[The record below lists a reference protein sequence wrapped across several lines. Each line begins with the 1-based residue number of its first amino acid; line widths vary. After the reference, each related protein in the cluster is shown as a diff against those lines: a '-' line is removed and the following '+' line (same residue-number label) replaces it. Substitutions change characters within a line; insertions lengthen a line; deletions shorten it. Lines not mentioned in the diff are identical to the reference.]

1 MKEVIATSAKNNSGN
16 MCFAD
21 FEFTCGVAGRNTSEL
36 LSVGIV
42 ICSTAYDVLESFYS
56 TVRPVKYP
64 RMTKQ
69 CRELTG
75 LTQEEINASPDSEEV
90 FGIIA
95 GLIEKYSIK
104 RVCVWGNFDRTGVEG
119 DIVQHRRAGLSFA
132 NLKSVYRKIT
142 DIQAETTAKME
153 LPQAVNISELS
164 AAFGYIPENGGFHN
178 ALNDAQALCEI
189 HKAAYTTDLSENEKF
204 CRLKQERIEKLAAI
218 KAEQEEKRRQEALS
232 LPLSP
237 DEEIYCAGLSEDG
250 MRRFIGLRYRFVRAL
265 VKYPEAERL
274 AVVQFRD
281 TGKIKLFPSYKLSP
295 SIRGMLTRCECFHRD
310 EWQQALLDELG
321 R

>member
-1 MKEVIATSAKNNSGN
+1 

-42 ICSTAYDVLESFYS
+42 ICSPDYDIKESFYS
-56 TVRPVKYP
+56 TMRPVKYP

-90 FGIIA
+90 FGKIA

-104 RVCVWGNFDRTGVEG
+104 RVCVWGNFDRIGIEG
-119 DIVQHRRAGLSFA
+119 DMIQHRRAGLPFDG
-132 NLKSVYRKIT
+132 LKSVCRKIC

-164 AAFGYIPENGGFHN
+164 AVFGYVPENGGFHN
-178 ALNDAQALCEI
+178 ALNDAQALCAI
-189 HKAAYTTDLSENEKF
+189 HKAVYTTDLSENERF
-204 CRLKQERIEKLAAI
+204 RQLKQDRIEKLAAI
-218 KAEQEEKRRQEALS
+218 KAEQEERRRQEALS

-237 DEEIYCAGLSEDG
+237 DEEVYCSGLGEDG
-250 MRRFIGLRYRFVRAL
+250 MRRFVALRCKFVRVL
-265 VKYPEAERL
+265 GKYPEAEKL
-274 AVVQFRD
+274 AIAQFRD
-281 TGKIKLFPSYKLSP
+281 TGKIKLFPVYKLNP
-295 SIRGMLTRCECFHRD
+295 GIRGMLSRCECFPRAD
-310 EWQQALLDELG
+310 WQQALLDEL
-321 R
+321 RIKK

>member
-1 MKEVIATSAKNNSGN
+1 MKEGITTSEKNNAGN

-21 FEFTCGVAGRNTSEL
+21 FEFTCGVAGRNVSEL

-42 ICSTAYDVLESFYS
+42 ICSPAYDILESYYS
-56 TVRPVKYP
+56 TVCPVKYP

-90 FGIIA
+90 FSIIA
-95 GLIEKYSIK
+95 GMTEKYSIDK
-104 RVCVWGNFDRTGVEG
+104 VCVWGNFDRIGVEG
-119 DIVQHRRAGLSFA
+119 DIFQHRRAGLPFT
-132 NLKSVYRKIT
+132 NLRSVYRRIT

-153 LPQAVNISELS
+153 LPQAVNISDLS

-178 ALNDAQALCEI
+178 ALNDAQALCAI
-189 HKAAYTTDLSENEKF
+189 HKAAYTTDLSVNESF
-204 CRLKQERIEKLAAI
+204 CRLRQERISKLAAI
-218 KAEQEEKRRQEALS
+218 RAEQEENRRQEALS

-237 DEEIYCAGLSEDG
+237 DEEAYCKGLGEED
-250 MRRFIGLRYRFVRAL
+250 MRRFIGLRYKFVRAL
-265 VKYPEAERL
+265 AKYPEAERL
-274 AVVQFRD
+274 AVAQFRD
-281 TGKIKLFPSYKLSP
+281 TGKIKLFPSYKLNP
-295 SIRGMLTRCECFHRD
+295 GIRGMLTRCVPFCRAD
-310 EWQQALLDELG
+310 WQKTLLDELS